1 MLRLALLTA
10 IAVAGTAPALAAE
23 KEHRQHGAHE
33 HGAAELKLV
42 WEKNVV
48 TIELETPAVNIVGFE
63 HAPRTD
69 AQKKAVR
76 DAVATLRGA
85 DKLFHFTPEAGCRGA
100 TTDVKS
106 ELTDAKP
113 GQKLDHSE
121 FEAGWRFTCDK
132 PNALKAVDVEL
143 LKLFPKMHKLRA
155 QSVSP
160 KGQTATELKP
170 GQARLSLR

>member
-10 IAVAGTAPALAAE
+10 MAVAGTAPVLAAE

-48 TIELETPAVNIVGFE
+48 TIDLESPAVNIVGFE

-69 AQKKAVR
+69 TQKKSVL
-76 DAVATLRGA
+76 DAVATLRAA
-85 DKLFHFTPEAGCRGA
+85 DKLFGFSPEAGCRGEA
-100 TTDVKS
+100 TEVKS
-106 ELTDAKP
+106 ALIDAKN
-113 GQKLDHSE
+113 GQAMEHSE
-121 FEAGWRFTCDK
+121 FEAGYRFTCAK
-132 PNALKAVDVEL
+132 PDSLKTVDVHL

-155 QSVSP
+155 QTVSV

-170 GQARLSLR
+170 GNARLSLR